1 MKLSTPAQGIIC
13 LLSLLLSGPVF
24 AQPAQIPYHKGA
36 YRLESGTHSGA
47 TGLAAGDR
55 RAFSQTVRIAN
66 AAWLQ
71 LRFGDYQ
78 LGERSSVLI
87 TSLKDGH
94 SQRLDSASMRLW
106 QSSSAYFNGDA
117 VSLTLYVAA
126 GEREISVSLT
136 EVTVGDFVSGSA
148 QTSQSPETICGATDD
163 RVASSDPRVG
173 RIVPVGCTG
182 WIVSNGAYLTAGHC
196 AGSNLQTFQF
206 NVPASNSDGTINHP
220 SPQHQYPIIGTS
232 VEFSDDGTG
241 NDWGVFGCAPNS
253 NTNLLPAQAQAA
265 FFRMSRDSS
274 PPTIRITGYG
284 VDGPAPNFGGL
295 PPRNADSQTQQT
307 HAGPNLGEISE
318 IYFTYRV
325 NSQGGNSGGP
335 IIADGTTLTLGIH
348 THGGCTSIGGSNSGT
363 SFENDNLENAIRAFT
378 GAAARF
384 TDLGHPVPVALKDG
398 TVFRPYQTVSQS
410 VTEVPTS
417 GVVSIV
423 SGVYNETMTISRAM
437 TLTAPVGSVTIGS
450 TAAIST
456 GEKRADHNSKP

>member
-1 MKLSTPAQGIIC
+1 MKLSTPAHGIIC
-13 LLSLLLSGPVF
+13 LLLLLLSGLVF
-24 AQPAQIPYHKGA
+24 AQPARIPYHKSP
-36 YRLESGTHSGA
+36 YRLESGTHRGGG
-47 TGLAAGDR
+47 GLAAADKQ
-55 RAFSQTVRIAN
+55 AFSQTVRIAN

-78 LGERSSVLI
+78 LGERSSVII

-94 SQRLDSASMRLW
+94 SQRLDSSSMRLW
-106 QSSSAYFNGDA
+106 QSSSAFFNGDA
-117 VSLTLYVAA
+117 VSISLYVAA
-126 GEREISVSLT
+126 GEREIFVSLT
-136 EVTVGDFVSGSA
+136 ELTVGDFVSGSA
-148 QTSQSPETICGATDD
+148 QSSQSPQTICGATDE

-182 WIVSNGAYLTAGHC
+182 WIVSSGAYLTAGHC
-196 AGSNLQTFQF
+196 VGSNLQTLQF
-206 NVPASNSDGTINHP
+206 NVPASDPDGTINHP
-220 SPQHQYPIIGTS
+220 PPQHQYLINQS
-232 VEFSDDGTG
+232 AVQFVDGGIG
-241 NDWGVFGCAPNS
+241 NDWAVFGCAPNS

-265 FFRMSRDSS
+265 FFRMSRDFS

-284 VDGPAPNFGGL
+284 VDGPAPNFGA
-295 PPRNADSQTQQT
+295 PPPYNADSQTQQT
-307 HAGPNLGEISE
+307 HAGANLGEVNES
-318 IYFTYRV
+318 YFLYRA

-348 THGGCTSIGGSNSGT
+348 TNGGCTSSGGSNSGT
-363 SFENDNLENAIRAFT
+363 SFENDSLENAISAFT
-378 GAAARF
+378 GTAVRF
-384 TDLGHPVPVALKDG
+384 TDLGHPVSADLKGG

-410 VTEVPTS
+410 VAEVPTS